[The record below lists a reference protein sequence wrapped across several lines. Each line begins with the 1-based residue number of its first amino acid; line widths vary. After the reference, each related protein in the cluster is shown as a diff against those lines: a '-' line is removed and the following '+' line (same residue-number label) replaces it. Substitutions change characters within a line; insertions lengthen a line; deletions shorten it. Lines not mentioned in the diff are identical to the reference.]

1 MMEGYRSVTEVAERD
16 GLSCSYVRAIV
27 LGKIIRQAGEK
38 RFIRG
43 KMKEGEDF
51 RKDGEGKIWIRDNI
65 RIIRG
70 KVIR

>member
-1 MMEGYRSVTEVAERD
+1 MEGYRSVTEVAERD

-27 LGKIIRQAGEK
+27 LGKVIKQAGEK

-51 RKDGEGKIWIRDNI
+51 VRDPEGKIWIRESI
-65 RIIRG
+65 RILRG